1 MNLGQSKSFF
11 SQQFKLRS
19 YLLRRNLSLEQ
30 TLTTVSFQIVTS
42 ATLDAVKFSEYFFEA
57 PIFTIPG
64 RTYPVEMLYTR
75 EPETDYLVNSAS
87 RYLVS
92 SDENTVLDGSTYSD
106 ERCVVLASL
115 IFSLLIKMQHAISG
129 TSAATYK
136 VMEPHRWSV
145 SDQSFRDLIMG
156 H

>member
-1 MNLGQSKSFF
+1 M
-11 SQQFKLRS
+11 
-19 YLLRRNLSLEQ
+19 
-30 TLTTVSFQIVTS
+30 TS

-92 SDENTVLDGSTYSD
+92 SDV
-106 ERCVVLASL
+106 RW
-115 IFSLLIKMQHAISG
+115 QHLFG
-129 TSAATYK
+129 
-136 VMEPHRWSV
+136 
-145 SDQSFRDLIMG
+145 
-156 H
+156 